1 MKLKCI
7 ISGKEVSVPAK
18 MFKQRAVSYGVS
30 EDQLK
35 GNYVSRESR
44 RFLRE
49 GKTVVD
55 IRTLSGASDLP
66 DVSQD
71 VIDSI
76 KVKTK
81 RNKKVVNTTAE

>member
-35 GNYVSRESR
+35 TSYVSRESKR
-44 RFLRE
+44 LLRE

-55 IRTLSGASDLP
+55 IRTLSGISGLP

-71 VIDSI
+71 VIDI
-76 KVKTK
+76 VKVKTK
-81 RNKKVVNTTAE
+81 RKKTAVVPVTE